1 MSFSFF
7 PFVPWRMTSW
17 ASGGR
22 SWKGV
27 RRSKWYSLAR
37 ASKYIR
43 AMESPFTFCQPET
56 AMAPSRMDRAGLGI
70 TSWGSAFIWLPRP
83 VQVGQAP
90 KGLLKENIRG
100 ESSSME
106 MPQSSQA

>member
-1 MSFSFF
+1 
-7 PFVPWRMTSW
+7 
-17 ASGGR
+17 
-22 SWKGV
+22 
-27 RRSKWYSLAR
+27 
-37 ASKYIR
+37 
-43 AMESPFTFCQPET
+43 
-56 AMAPSRMDRAGLGI
+56 MAPSRMDKAGLGM

-100 ESSSME
+100 ASSSME